1 MRLSLLGELV
11 MQPAKKERIKSEAV
25 EQKSAMLTAQ
35 LLWSAHAWNATP
47 EEAAHQ
53 IVADLYEHLSRGGSV
68 SVRVSELGGK
78 ERTIEVTASRQ

>member
-1 MRLSLLGELV
+1 

-53 IVADLYEHLSRGGSV
+53 IVSDLYEHLSRGGKV
-68 SVRVSELGGK
+68 SVHVEALDGTEYSLEA
-78 ERTIEVTASRQ
+78 TARR